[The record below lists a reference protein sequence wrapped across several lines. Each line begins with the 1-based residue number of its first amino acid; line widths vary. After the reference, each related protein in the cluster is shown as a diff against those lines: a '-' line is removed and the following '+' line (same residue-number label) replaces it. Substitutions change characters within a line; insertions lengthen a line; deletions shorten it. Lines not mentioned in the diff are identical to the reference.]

1 MPTIQFAQGA
11 LTSQHQAELSVGFE
25 SHSETQSAPPYHKE
39 KINWTVEN
47 EQGKLV
53 AVLTADILWQWLYV
67 DELWVDESCRGTG
80 MGKQLMAK
88 AEAYAKEQ
96 HLSGLWLWTQ
106 SWQAPKFYQSLGFEE
121 FTRFDNFPTGHSRIG
136 LRKFLTAQ

>member
-39 KINWTVEN
+39 QVNWTVEN

-96 HLSGLWLWTQ
+96 HLSGLWLWD
-106 SWQAPKFYQSLGFEE
+106 PKLASSKILSKF
-121 FTRFDNFPTGHSRIG
+121 RF
-136 LRKFLTAQ
+136 